1 MPGRGA
7 VGPALGLW
15 RRHTLG
21 LGFHGGGLRQ
31 LRIQLG
37 SIVRGAWNKSDN
49 VQWDWDGPGRSVH
62 KSCGLNAA
70 QVDRSRFAVARAG
83 KRQVAG
89 TAPVAP
95 RHGRATAPGRTTVAL
110 TA

>member
-1 MPGRGA
+1 

-37 SIVRGAWNKSDN
+37 SIVRGVENKSDN
-49 VQWDWDGPGRSVH
+49 VQWDGPGPFR
-62 KSCGLNAA
+62 
-70 QVDRSRFAVARAG
+70 
-83 KRQVAG
+83 
-89 TAPVAP
+89 
-95 RHGRATAPGRTTVAL
+95 
-110 TA
+110 